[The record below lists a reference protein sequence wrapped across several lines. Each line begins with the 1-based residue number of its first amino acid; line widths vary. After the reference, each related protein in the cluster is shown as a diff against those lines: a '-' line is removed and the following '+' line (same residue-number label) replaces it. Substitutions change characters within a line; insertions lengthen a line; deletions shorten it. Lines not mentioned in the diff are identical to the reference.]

1 MKTMKYLKLA
11 LLALVAAFA
20 TTSCMD
26 DDWKDPNSETSPYGN
41 NSIQEDKNQLK
52 TIAELKEI
60 YGKKQK
66 DAINDTVRIADGT
79 QIKGIVTGNDI
90 EGNIYSQISIQYE
103 CDKPNGKPNEK
114 VTSGIII
121 SVAQGGLSGQ
131 LPIGQEVLINV
142 GGLYYGT
149 YRSQPQLGVAYHDS
163 SKDQN
168 YPSRISRADWQNRFK
183 VIGKPDASKI
193 KVQVFSTNPDTLK
206 GELNVADLLDADV
219 AYKYAGCLVTLKGVE
234 FAMGDGKTT
243 LAPEDEGKTLGY
255 GVTRYFKGYDKT
267 NKQIGIRTSCY
278 ADFAA
283 NLVPQGVVDVTGV
296 LSCYKSSAKYN
307 HTVQLALRRFSDI
320 KASESK

>member
-11 LLALVAAFA
+11 LLALVAVFA

-41 NSIQEDKNQLK
+41 NSIQEDKDKLK
-52 TIAELKEI
+52 TIAELKAK
-60 YGKKQK
+60 YGSKQK
-66 DAINDTVRIADGT
+66 DAINDTVRIDEGT

-90 EGNIYSQISIQYE
+90 EGNIYSQISIQDE
-103 CDKPNGKPNEK
+103 SDKP
-114 VTSGIII
+114 GIII

-131 LPIGQEVLINV
+131 LQIGQEVLINV

-193 KVQVFSTNPDTLK
+193 KVQVFSTNPDASK

-278 ADFAA
+278 AEFAA

>member
-11 LLALVAAFA
+11 LLALVAVFA

-41 NSIQEDKNQLK
+41 NSIQETNVVS
-52 TIAELKEI
+52 IAELKKAYE
-60 YGKKQK
+60 K
-66 DAINDTVRIADGT
+66 NDGSVNYAVRIADGT
-79 QIKGIVTGNDI
+79 LIKGVVTGNDV
-90 EGNIYSQISIQYE
+90 EGNIYSQISIQDDS
-103 CDKPNGKPNEK
+103 DKP
-114 VTSGIII
+114 GIII

-131 LPIGQEVLINV
+131 LQIGQEVLINV

-193 KVQVFSTNPDTLK
+193 KVQVFSTNPDASK
-206 GELNVADLLDADV
+206 KELNVADLLDADV

>member
-11 LLALVAAFA
+11 LLALVAVFA

-26 DDWKDPNSETSPYGN
+26 DDWKEPNSQTSPYGN
-41 NSIQEDKNQLK
+41 NSIQEDKDKLK
-52 TIAELKEI
+52 TIAELKDKYE
-60 YGKKQK
+60 KQ
-66 DAINDTVRIADGT
+66 DGSVNYAVRIADGT
-79 QIKGIVTGNDI
+79 QIKGVVTGNDV
-90 EGNIYSQISIQYE
+90 EGNIYSQISIQDDS
-103 CDKPNGKPNEK
+103 DKP
-114 VTSGIII
+114 GIII

-131 LPIGQEVLINV
+131 LQIGQEVLINV
-142 GGLYYGT
+142 GGLYYGA
-149 YRSQPQLGVAYHDS
+149 YRSQPQLGVNYHDT
-163 SKDQN
+163 SKDQY
-168 YPSRISRADWQNRFK
+168 YPSRISRVDWQNRFK

-193 KVQVFSTNPDTLK
+193 KVQVFSTNPDTSK

-278 ADFAA
+278 AEFAA

-307 HTVQLALRRFSDI
+307 HTVQLALRRFSDL

>member
-11 LLALVAAFA
+11 LLALVAVFA

-41 NSIQEDKNQLK
+41 NSIQETNVVS
-52 TIAELKEI
+52 IAELKNT
-60 YGKKQK
+60 YGPKQK
-66 DAINDTVRIADGT
+66 DEINDTVRIADGT

-90 EGNIYSQISIQYE
+90 EGNIYSQISIQDE
-103 CDKPNGKPNEK
+103 SDKP
-114 VTSGIII
+114 GIII

-131 LPIGQEVLINV
+131 LQIGQEVLINV

-193 KVQVFSTNPDTLK
+193 KMKVFSTNPDTSK

-278 ADFAA
+278 AEFAA

>member
-11 LLALVAAFA
+11 LLALVAVFA

-26 DDWKDPNSETSPYGN
+26 DDWKEPNSQTSPYGN
-41 NSIQEDKNQLK
+41 NSIQETNVVS
-52 TIAELKEI
+52 IAELKNT
-60 YGKKQK
+60 YGPKQK
-66 DAINDTVRIADGT
+66 DEINDTVRIADGT
-79 QIKGIVTGNDI
+79 QIKGIVTGNDV
-90 EGNIYSQISIQYE
+90 EGNIYSQISIQDDS
-103 CDKPNGKPNEK
+103 DKP
-114 VTSGIII
+114 GIII

-131 LPIGQEVLINV
+131 LQIGQEVLINV

-193 KVQVFSTNPDTLK
+193 KVQVFSTNPDASK

>member
-11 LLALVAAFA
+11 LLALVAIFA

-41 NSIQEDKNQLK
+41 NSIQETNVVS
-52 TIAELKEI
+52 IAELKNT
-60 YGKKQK
+60 YGPKQK
-66 DAINDTVRIADGT
+66 DEINDTVRIADGT
-79 QIKGIVTGNDI
+79 QIKGIVTGNDV
-90 EGNIYSQISIQYE
+90 EGNIYSQISIQDE
-103 CDKPNGKPNEK
+103 SDKP
-114 VTSGIII
+114 GIII

-131 LPIGQEVLINV
+131 LQIGQEVLINV

-193 KVQVFSTNPDTLK
+193 KVQVFSTNPDASK

>member
-1 MKTMKYLKLA
+1 MKYLKLA
-11 LLALVAAFA
+11 LLALVAVFA
-20 TTSCMD
+20 TASCMD
-26 DDWKDPNSETSPYGN
+26 DDWKEPNSETSPYGN
-41 NSIQEDKNQLK
+41 NSIQETNVVS
-52 TIAELKEI
+52 IAKLKET
-60 YGKKQK
+60 YGKMQK

-90 EGNIYSQISIQYE
+90 EGNIYSQIAIQDE
-103 CDKPNGKPNEK
+103 SDDPNGKPGEK

-131 LPIGQEVLINV
+131 LQIGQEVLINV

-163 SKDQN
+163 SKNQN

-183 VIGKPDASKI
+183 IIGKPDASKI
-193 KVQVFSTNPDTLK
+193 KVQVFSANPDASK
-206 GELNVADLLDADV
+206 GELNIADLIQADV
-219 AYKYAGCLVTLKGVE
+219 AYKYAGCLVTLKDVE
-234 FAMGDGKTT
+234 FVKGDGTTT
-243 LAPEDEGKTLGY
+243 LAPEAEGKDLGY

-283 NLVPQGVVDVTGV
+283 ELVPQGKLDVTGV
-296 LSCYKSSAKYN
+296 LSCYKSSDKYN
-307 HTVQLALRRFSDI
+307 HTVQLALRRYADF
-320 KASESK
+320 KLK

>member
-11 LLALVAAFA
+11 LLALVAVFT

-41 NSIQEDKNQLK
+41 NSIQETNVVS
-52 TIAELKEI
+52 IAELKNT
-60 YGKKQK
+60 YGPKQK
-66 DAINDTVRIADGT
+66 DEINDTVRIADGT
-79 QIKGIVTGNDI
+79 QIKGIVTGNDV
-90 EGNIYSQISIQYE
+90 EGNIYSQISIQDDS
-103 CDKPNGKPNEK
+103 DKP
-114 VTSGIII
+114 GIII

-131 LPIGQEVLINV
+131 LQIGQEVLINV
-142 GGLYYGT
+142 GGLYYGA

-193 KVQVFSTNPDTLK
+193 KVQVFSTNPDASK

>member
-11 LLALVAAFA
+11 LLALVAVFA

-90 EGNIYSQISIQYE
+90 EGNIYSQISIQDE
-103 CDKPNGKPNEK
+103 SDKP
-114 VTSGIII
+114 GIII

-131 LPIGQEVLINV
+131 LQIGQEVLINV

-193 KVQVFSTNPDTLK
+193 KVQVFSTNPDTSK
-206 GELNVADLLDADV
+206 GELNVANLLDADV

-278 ADFAA
+278 AEFAA

>member
-11 LLALVAAFA
+11 LLALVAVFA

-41 NSIQEDKNQLK
+41 NSIQETNVVS
-52 TIAELKEI
+52 IAELKNT
-60 YGKKQK
+60 YGPKQK
-66 DAINDTVRIADGT
+66 DEINDTVRIADGT
-79 QIKGIVTGNDI
+79 QIKGIVTGNDV
-90 EGNIYSQISIQYE
+90 EGNIYSQISIQDE
-103 CDKPNGKPNEK
+103 SDKP
-114 VTSGIII
+114 GIII

-131 LPIGQEVLINV
+131 LQIGQEVLVNV

-149 YRSQPQLGVAYHDS
+149 YRSQPQLGVVYHDS

-183 VIGKPDASKI
+183 VIGKPNASKI
-193 KVQVFSTNPDTLK
+193 KVQVFSTNPDASK

>member
-11 LLALVAAFA
+11 LLALVAVFA
-20 TTSCMD
+20 TASCMD

-41 NSIQEDKNQLK
+41 NSIQETNVVS
-52 TIAELKEI
+52 IAELKNT
-60 YGKKQK
+60 YGPKQK
-66 DAINDTVRIADGT
+66 DEINDTVRIADGT

-90 EGNIYSQISIQYE
+90 EGNIYSQISIQDE
-103 CDKPNGKPNEK
+103 SDNPNKPGEK

-131 LPIGQEVLINV
+131 LQIGQEVLINV

-193 KVQVFSTNPDTLK
+193 KVQVFSTNPDASK

-278 ADFAA
+278 AEFAA

>member
-11 LLALVAAFA
+11 LLALVAVFA

-41 NSIQEDKNQLK
+41 NSIQETNVVS
-52 TIAELKEI
+52 IAELKNT
-60 YGKKQK
+60 YGPKQK
-66 DAINDTVRIADGT
+66 DEINDTVRIADGT
-79 QIKGIVTGNDI
+79 QIKGIVTGNDV
-90 EGNIYSQISIQYE
+90 EGNIYSQISIQDE
-103 CDKPNGKPNEK
+103 SDNPNKPGEK
-114 VTSGIII
+114 VPSGIII

-131 LPIGQEVLINV
+131 LQIGQEVLINV

-193 KVQVFSTNPDTLK
+193 KVQVFSTNPDASK

>member
-11 LLALVAAFA
+11 LLALVAVFA

-26 DDWKDPNSETSPYGN
+26 DDWKGPNSETSPYGN
-41 NSIQEDKNQLK
+41 NSIQETNVVS
-52 TIAELKEI
+52 IAELKNT
-60 YGKKQK
+60 YGPKQK
-66 DAINDTVRIADGT
+66 DEINDTVRIADGT
-79 QIKGIVTGNDI
+79 QIKGIVTGNDV
-90 EGNIYSQISIQYE
+90 EGNIYSQISIQDDS
-103 CDKPNGKPNEK
+103 DKP
-114 VTSGIII
+114 GIII

-131 LPIGQEVLINV
+131 LQIGQEVLINV

-193 KVQVFSTNPDTLK
+193 KVQVFSTNPDASK

>member
-11 LLALVAAFA
+11 LLALVAVFA

-41 NSIQEDKNQLK
+41 NSIQETNVVS
-52 TIAELKEI
+52 IAELKNT
-60 YGKKQK
+60 YGPKQK
-66 DAINDTVRIADGT
+66 DEINDTVRIADGT
-79 QIKGIVTGNDI
+79 QIKGIVTGNDV
-90 EGNIYSQISIQYE
+90 EGNIYSQISIQDE
-103 CDKPNGKPNEK
+103 SDKP
-114 VTSGIII
+114 GIII

-131 LPIGQEVLINV
+131 LQIGQEVLINV

-163 SKDQN
+163 TKDQN

-193 KVQVFSTNPDTLK
+193 KVQVFSTNPDASK

>member
-11 LLALVAAFA
+11 LLALVAVFA

-41 NSIQEDKNQLK
+41 NSIQETNVVS
-52 TIAELKEI
+52 IAELKNT
-60 YGKKQK
+60 YGPKQK
-66 DAINDTVRIADGT
+66 DETNDTVRIADGT

-90 EGNIYSQISIQYE
+90 EGNIYSQISIQDE
-103 CDKPNGKPNEK
+103 SDNPNKPGEK

-131 LPIGQEVLINV
+131 LQIGQEVLINV

-193 KVQVFSTNPDTLK
+193 KVQVFSTNPDASK

-278 ADFAA
+278 AEFAA

>member
-11 LLALVAAFA
+11 LLALVAVFA

-41 NSIQEDKNQLK
+41 NSIQETNVVS
-52 TIAELKEI
+52 IAELKNT
-60 YGKKQK
+60 YGPKQK
-66 DAINDTVRIADGT
+66 DEINDTVRIADGT
-79 QIKGIVTGNDI
+79 QIKGIVTGNDV
-90 EGNIYSQISIQYE
+90 EGNIYSQISIQDE
-103 CDKPNGKPNEK
+103 SDKP
-114 VTSGIII
+114 GIII

-131 LPIGQEVLINV
+131 LQIGQEVLINV

-183 VIGKPDASKI
+183 VIGKPNASKI
-193 KVQVFSTNPDTLK
+193 KVQVFSTNPDASK

-278 ADFAA
+278 AEFAA

>member
-11 LLALVAAFA
+11 LLALVAVFT

-41 NSIQEDKNQLK
+41 NSIQETNVVS
-52 TIAELKEI
+52 IAELKNT
-60 YGKKQK
+60 YGPKQK
-66 DAINDTVRIADGT
+66 DEINDTVRIADGT

-90 EGNIYSQISIQYE
+90 EGNIYSQISIQDE
-103 CDKPNGKPNEK
+103 SDKP
-114 VTSGIII
+114 GIII

-131 LPIGQEVLINV
+131 LQIGQEVLINV

-193 KVQVFSTNPDTLK
+193 KVKVFSTNPDTSN

-278 ADFAA
+278 AEFAA

>member
-11 LLALVAAFA
+11 LLALVAVFA

-41 NSIQEDKNQLK
+41 NSIQETNVVSIAKLKN
-52 TIAELKEI
+52 T
-60 YGKKQK
+60 YGPKQK
-66 DAINDTVRIADGT
+66 DEINDTVRIADGT

-90 EGNIYSQISIQYE
+90 EGNIYSQISIQDDS
-103 CDKPNGKPNEK
+103 DKP
-114 VTSGIII
+114 GIII

-131 LPIGQEVLINV
+131 LQIGQEVLINV

-193 KVQVFSTNPDTLK
+193 KVQVFSTNPDTSK

-278 ADFAA
+278 AEFAA

>member
-11 LLALVAAFA
+11 LLALVAVFA

-41 NSIQEDKNQLK
+41 NSIQETNVVS
-52 TIAELKEI
+52 IAELKNT
-60 YGKKQK
+60 YGPKQK

-90 EGNIYSQISIQYE
+90 EGNIYSQISIQDDS
-103 CDKPNGKPNEK
+103 DKP
-114 VTSGIII
+114 GIII

-131 LPIGQEVLINV
+131 LQIGQEVLINV

-193 KVQVFSTNPDTLK
+193 KVQVFSTNPDASK

>member
-11 LLALVAAFA
+11 LLALVAVFA

-41 NSIQEDKNQLK
+41 NSIQETNVVS
-52 TIAELKEI
+52 IAELKNT
-60 YGKKQK
+60 YGPKQK
-66 DAINDTVRIADGT
+66 DEINDTVRIADGT
-79 QIKGIVTGNDI
+79 QIKGIVTGNDV
-90 EGNIYSQISIQYE
+90 EGNIYNQISIQDE
-103 CDKPNGKPNEK
+103 SDKP
-114 VTSGIII
+114 GIII

-131 LPIGQEVLINV
+131 LQIGQEVLINV

-193 KVQVFSTNPDTLK
+193 KVQVFSTNHDASK

-255 GVTRYFKGYDKT
+255 GVTRYFKGYEKT

-278 ADFAA
+278 AEFAA

-296 LSCYKSSAKYN
+296 LSCYKSSAKHN
-307 HTVQLALRRFSDI
+307 HTVQLALRRLSDI

>member
-1 MKTMKYLKLA
+1 MKYLKLA
-11 LLALVAAFA
+11 LLALVAVFA

-41 NSIQEDKNQLK
+41 NSIQETNVVS
-52 TIAELKEI
+52 IAELKNT
-60 YGKKQK
+60 YDPKQK
-66 DAINDTVRIADGT
+66 DEINDTVRIADGT

-90 EGNIYSQISIQYE
+90 EGNIYSQISIQDDS
-103 CDKPNGKPNEK
+103 DKP
-114 VTSGIII
+114 GIII

-131 LPIGQEVLINV
+131 LQIGQEVLINV

-193 KVQVFSTNPDTLK
+193 KVQVFSTNPDASK

-278 ADFAA
+278 AEFAA

>member
-11 LLALVAAFA
+11 LLALVAVFA

-41 NSIQEDKNQLK
+41 NSIQETNVVS
-52 TIAELKEI
+52 IAELKNT
-60 YGKKQK
+60 YGPKQK
-66 DAINDTVRIADGT
+66 DEINDTVRIADGT

-90 EGNIYSQISIQYE
+90 EGNIYSQISIQDE
-103 CDKPNGKPNEK
+103 SDKP
-114 VTSGIII
+114 GIII

-131 LPIGQEVLINV
+131 LQIGQEVLINV

-193 KVQVFSTNPDTLK
+193 KVKVFSTNPDTSK

-278 ADFAA
+278 AEFAA

-320 KASESK
+320 KVSESK

>member
-11 LLALVAAFA
+11 LLALVAVFA

-41 NSIQEDKNQLK
+41 NSIQETNVVSIAKLKN
-52 TIAELKEI
+52 T
-60 YGKKQK
+60 YGPKQK
-66 DAINDTVRIADGT
+66 DEINDTVRIADGT

-90 EGNIYSQISIQYE
+90 EGNIYSQISIQDE
-103 CDKPNGKPNEK
+103 SDKP
-114 VTSGIII
+114 GIII

-131 LPIGQEVLINV
+131 LQIGQEVLINV

-193 KVQVFSTNPDTLK
+193 KVQVFSTNPDASK
-206 GELNVADLLDADV
+206 GEINVADLLDADV

>member
-11 LLALVAAFA
+11 LLALVAVFA

-41 NSIQEDKNQLK
+41 NSIQETNVVS
-52 TIAELKEI
+52 IAELKNT
-60 YGKKQK
+60 YGPKQK
-66 DAINDTVRIADGT
+66 DEINDTVRIADGT
-79 QIKGIVTGNDI
+79 QIKGIVTGNDV
-90 EGNIYSQISIQYE
+90 EGNIYSQISIQDE
-103 CDKPNGKPNEK
+103 SDKP
-114 VTSGIII
+114 GIII

-131 LPIGQEVLINV
+131 LQIGQEVLINV

-183 VIGKPDASKI
+183 VIGKPNASKI
-193 KVQVFSTNPDTLK
+193 KVQVFSTNPDASK
-206 GELNVADLLDADV
+206 GELNVADFLDADV

>member
-1 MKTMKYLKLA
+1 M
-11 LLALVAAFA
+11 V
-20 TTSCMD
+20 S
-26 DDWKDPNSETSPYGN
+26 
-41 NSIQEDKNQLK
+41 
-52 TIAELKEI
+52 IAELKNT
-60 YGKKQK
+60 YGPKQK
-66 DAINDTVRIADGT
+66 DEINDTVRIADGT

-90 EGNIYSQISIQYE
+90 EGNIYSQISIQDDS
-103 CDKPNGKPNEK
+103 DKP
-114 VTSGIII
+114 GIII

-131 LPIGQEVLINV
+131 LQIGQEVLINV

-193 KVQVFSTNPDTLK
+193 KVQVFSTNPDASK